1 MADIG
6 GPGHKD
12 WPAASDASSSAR
24 PAGPRGRLRDY
35 WEPLSWLVKLFTALL
50 GAVTAVA
57 GLLSALVATGIIYYR
72 PATPTQSITPTPSV
86 AVVYTT
92 EGLRL
97 HLGQCFDLDR
107 GQAQC
112 GEEDIGLP
120 ERQTG
125 MLAVSNGAQVV
136 QLGARSL
143 ADYNALD
150 PIKLAGLS
158 YSNVRIIDL
167 AAGQLIA
174 VKTHS
179 GNFAK
184 LWVSIVQTP
193 DYTLKMTNYHLG

>member
-1 MADIG
+1 MADSG

-12 WPAASDASSSAR
+12 WPAVSNANNAR
-24 PAGPRGRLRDY
+24 PPRSRGRLRDY
-35 WEPLSWLVKLFTALL
+35 WEPLSLLAKVITALL
-50 GAVTAVA
+50 GAVTALA

-72 PATPTQSITPTPSV
+72 PATPARSITPTPSV
-86 AVVYTT
+86 SVVYTT

-97 HLGQCFDLDR
+97 RLGQCFNLDT

-125 MLAVSNGAQVV
+125 MLAISNGAQVD
-136 QLGARSL
+136 QLGARTL

-150 PIKLAGLS
+150 PIKLEGLS

-193 DYTLKMTNYHLG
+193 DYTLKMTTYYVG

>member
-12 WPAASDASSSAR
+12 WPASSDASSARSAR
-24 PAGPRGRLRDY
+24 PKGRLRDY
-35 WEPLSWLVKLFTALL
+35 WEPMSWLAKVITALL

-72 PATPTQSITPTPSV
+72 PATPVRSITPTPSV
-86 AVVYTT
+86 SVVYTT

-97 HLGQCFDLDR
+97 RLGQCFNLDT

-125 MLAVSNGAQVV
+125 MLAISNGAQVD
-136 QLGARSL
+136 QLGARTL

-150 PIKLAGLS
+150 PIKLEGLS

-193 DYTLKMTNYHLG
+193 DYTLKMTNYHVG